1 MIASGFTQ
9 LGSGNMVGLRGLQAA
24 GKRVV
29 PLLCVVALAV
39 IACGEAEEVATT
51 PAETTTTSGTE
62 VTTTVAEVT
71 VATPTGGTLAQIR
84 DRGSLR
90 CGVGDSAIGFA
101 EPQEDGSFTG
111 FDADF
116 CRAVAAAV
124 LGNADAVEFVGTT
137 SAERFTVL
145 ASGGVDVLFRTT
157 TWTQSRDTELGGDFG
172 PTTFYDGQLLMGKA
186 ELGFT
191 PDSTLADMDGARV
204 CANAGT
210 TTEKNITEGAREIGA
225 EIELVTVEGTPEA
238 MELFRRG
245 SCDLLT
251 ADGSR
256 LFGERFAAISNGEI
270 GEGEWIIFPRSPIS
284 KEPLTPMYRQND
296 SEWADIINWTVYA
309 LIIADEKGITS
320 ANVDNMVAD
329 PPDPE
334 AGRLLGVGDDELQT
348 KMGLD
353 ADAFARA
360 IRAVGNYNEIYERN
374 LGPLGFDR
382 VGSVNAGWT
391 EGGLIYAPPAR

>member
-1 MIASGFTQ
+1 
-9 LGSGNMVGLRGLQAA
+9 MVRVRSFQAVT
-24 GKRVV
+24 RRSV
-29 PLLCVVALAV
+29 PLLCVLALTVA
-39 IACGEAEEVATT
+39 ACGGDEAAETT
-51 PAETTTTSGTE
+51 PAETTATSAAE
-62 VTTTVAEVT
+62 VATTVAEVT
-71 VATPTGGTLAQIR
+71 VATPAAEGTLAQIR
-84 DRGSLR
+84 GRGALR

-116 CRAVAAAV
+116 CRAVAAAIF
-124 LGNADAVEFVGTT
+124 GDAGAVEFVGTT

-172 PTTFYDGQLLMGKA
+172 PTTFYDGQLIMGKA
-186 ELGFT
+186 ELGFSS
-191 PDSTLADMDGARV
+191 DSTLADIDGARV
-204 CANAGT
+204 CTNAGT

-270 GEGEWIIFPRSPIS
+270 SEDEWIIFPRSPIS
-284 KEPLTPMYRQND
+284 KEPLGPMYRQND
-296 SEWADIINWTVYA
+296 SQWADIINWTVYA
-309 LIIADEKGITS
+309 LVIADEKGITS
-320 ANVDNMVAD
+320 TNVDDMVAD

-334 AGRLLGVGDDELQT
+334 AGRLLGVGEDELQT
-348 KMGLD
+348 KMGLS
-353 ADAFARA
+353 ADAFAQA
-360 IRAVGNYNEIYERN
+360 IRQVGNYNEIYERN
-374 LGPLGFDR
+374 LGPLGFER
-382 VGSVNAGWT
+382 SGSINAPWT
-391 EGGLIYAPPAR
+391 QGGLIYAPPAR

>member
-1 MIASGFTQ
+1 M
-9 LGSGNMVGLRGLQAA
+9 
-24 GKRVV
+24 KRLV
-29 PLLCVVALAV
+29 PVLCALALAV
-39 IACGEAEEVATT
+39 AACGEDEEATT
-51 PAETTTTSGTE
+51 TPDEAAATSRVE
-62 VTTTVAEVT
+62 STTTVAEVT
-71 VATPTGGTLAQIR
+71 VAMAVAEGTLARVR
-84 DRGSLR
+84 DRGALR
-90 CGVGDSAIGFA
+90 CGVSDSAIGFA

-124 LGNADAVEFVGTT
+124 LGDPNAVEFVGTT
-137 SAERFTVL
+137 TAERFTVL

-172 PTTFYDGQLLMGKA
+172 PTTFYDGQLIMGKA
-186 ELGFT
+186 EFGFT
-191 PDSTLADMDGARV
+191 DASTLADVDGARI

-238 MELFRRG
+238 MELFRGG
-245 SCDLLT
+245 SCDLVT
-251 ADGSR
+251 SDGSR
-256 LFGERFAAISNGEI
+256 LFGERNAAMGTGEI
-270 GEGEWIIFPRSPIS
+270 SEDEWVIFPRAPIS
-284 KEPLTPMYRQND
+284 KEPLGPMYRQND
-296 SEWADIINWTVYA
+296 SQWADIINWTVYA

-320 ANVDNMVAD
+320 INIDGMMAD

-334 AGRLLGVGDDELQT
+334 AGRLLGVGQDELQT
-348 KMGLD
+348 KMGL
-353 ADAFARA
+353 ASDAFARA
-360 IRAVGNYNEIYERN
+360 IRQVGNYDEIYARN

-382 VGSVNAGWT
+382 AGSVNARWT

>member
-1 MIASGFTQ
+1 
-9 LGSGNMVGLRGLQAA
+9 MVMRRL
-24 GKRVV
+24 V
-29 PLLCVVALAV
+29 PVLCALALAV
-39 IACGEAEEVATT
+39 AACGENEKATTTPGEAVAT
-51 PAETTTTSGTE
+51 SGVQ

-71 VATPTGGTLAQIR
+71 VAMAVAGGTLARVR
-84 DRGSLR
+84 DRGALR
-90 CGVGDSAIGFA
+90 CGVSDSAIGFA

-124 LGNADAVEFVGTT
+124 LGDPSAVEFVGTT
-137 SAERFTVL
+137 TAERFAVL
-145 ASGGVDVLFRTT
+145 TSGGVDVLFRTT

-172 PTTFYDGQLLMGKA
+172 PTTFYDGQRIMGKA
-186 ELGFT
+186 GLGFS
-191 PDSTLADMDGARV
+191 DASTLADIDGARV

-238 MELFRRG
+238 MELYRSG
-245 SCDLLT
+245 SCDLVT

-256 LFGERFAAISNGEI
+256 LSGERFAAIENGEI
-270 GEGEWIIFPRSPIS
+270 SEDEWIIFPRAPIS
-284 KEPLTPMYRQND
+284 KEPLGPMYRQND
-296 SEWADIINWTVYA
+296 SQWADIINWTVYA

-320 ANVDNMVAD
+320 INIDDVLAD

-334 AGRLLGVGDDELQT
+334 AGRLLGVGQDELQT
-348 KMGLD
+348 KMGL
-353 ADAFARA
+353 APDAFARA
-360 IRAVGNYNEIYERN
+360 IRQVGNYDEIYARN

-382 VGSVNAGWT
+382 AGSVNARWT

>member
-1 MIASGFTQ
+1 M
-9 LGSGNMVGLRGLQAA
+9 
-24 GKRVV
+24 KRFV
-29 PLLCVVALAV
+29 PVLCVLTLAV
-39 IACGEAEEVATT
+39 AACGEDGEAATT
-51 PAETTTTSGTE
+51 PGETAATSGVE
-62 VTTTVAEVT
+62 VASTVAEVM
-71 VATPTGGTLAQIR
+71 ADIPAAEGTLARIR
-84 DRGSLR
+84 DRGALR
-90 CGVGDSAIGFA
+90 CGVSDSAIGFA
-101 EPQEDGSFTG
+101 EPQEDGSFIG

-124 LGNADAVEFVGTT
+124 LGDAGAVEFVGTT

-172 PTTFYDGQLLMGKA
+172 PTTFYDGQLIMGKA

-191 PDSTLADMDGARV
+191 DTSTLADIDGARI
-204 CANAGT
+204 CTNAGT

-225 EIELVTVEGTPEA
+225 GIDLVTVEGTPEA
-238 MELFRRG
+238 MELFRAG
-245 SCDLLT
+245 SCDLVT

-256 LFGERFAAISNGEI
+256 LFGERFSALENEEISEN
-270 GEGEWIIFPRSPIS
+270 EWIIFPNSPIS
-284 KEPLTPMYRQND
+284 KEPLGPMYRQND
-296 SEWADIINWTVYA
+296 SRWADIINWTVYT

-320 ANVDNMVAD
+320 ANIDDMVTD

-334 AGRLLGVGDDELQT
+334 AGRLLGVGEDELQT
-348 KMGLD
+348 KMGL
-353 ADAFARA
+353 ASDAFAEA
-360 IRAVGNYNEIYERN
+360 IRQVGNYDEIYTRN

-382 VGSVNAGWT
+382 AGSLNATWT

>member
-1 MIASGFTQ
+1 
-9 LGSGNMVGLRGLQAA
+9 MVRVRGLRAA
-24 GKRVV
+24 GKRVG
-29 PLLCVVALAV
+29 PLLCVLALAV
-39 IACGEAEEVATT
+39 IACGETEEAATT
-51 PAETTTTSGTE
+51 PAETTATSEVE

-71 VATPTGGTLAQIR
+71 VVTPTGGTLDLVRA
-84 DRGSLR
+84 RGALR

-101 EPQEDGSFTG
+101 EPQEDGSYIG

-116 CRAVAAAV
+116 CRALAAAIF
-124 LGNADAVEFVGTT
+124 GDADAVEFVGTT

-172 PTTFYDGQLLMGKA
+172 PTTFYDGQLIMGKA
-186 ELGFT
+186 EFGFS
-191 PDSTLADMDGARV
+191 PDSTLADVDGARV

-210 TTEKNITEGAREIGA
+210 TTEKNITEGARGIGA

-245 SCDLLT
+245 SCDLMT

-256 LFGERFAAISNGEI
+256 LFGERFAAINNGEI
-270 GEGEWIIFPRSPIS
+270 GEDEWIIFPSSPIS

-296 SEWADIINWTVYA
+296 SQWADIINWTVYA
-309 LIIADEKGITS
+309 LVIADEKGITS
-320 ANVDNMVAD
+320 ANVDEMVAN

-334 AGRLLGVGDDELQT
+334 AGRLLGVGEDELQT
-348 KMGLD
+348 KMGLP
-353 ADAFARA
+353 ADAFAQA
-360 IRAVGNYNEIYERN
+360 IRQVGNYDEIHVRN
-374 LGPLGFDR
+374 LSPLGMAR
-382 VGSVNAGWT
+382 AGSINARWT